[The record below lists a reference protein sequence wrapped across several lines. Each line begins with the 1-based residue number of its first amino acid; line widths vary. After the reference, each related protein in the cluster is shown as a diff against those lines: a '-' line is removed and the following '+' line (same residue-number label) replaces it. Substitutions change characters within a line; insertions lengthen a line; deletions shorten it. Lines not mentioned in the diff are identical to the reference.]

1 MPGPPRRCYRL
12 RVGGWLVVL
21 MVVGALQA
29 ACGAIQPPRYVFLLI
44 GDGLGDVQ
52 AEAAE
57 SALACS
63 PGDQLLFQTFPVRGW
78 QRTRSASDRVTD
90 SPAAATA
97 MACGVRTDNPKVGL
111 APDGTPLCSIA
122 WRAHRRGRK
131 VGILSDIGI
140 DHATP
145 AAFYARVGHRKQYA
159 AIAAQMAACP
169 FAFMGGSA
177 MIGLQPETPS
187 DLDPQALAVANGF
200 TLVTNRA
207 GLAQIQTGQRIFA
220 HQSPSPRDRRA
231 LPWAIHATSNDL
243 TLAEFASAA
252 IRHLQDA
259 PFFIMIEGGQIDYAC
274 HANDLGTMVREVE
287 RFNDMLRVCLD
298 FARQHTDQTLIVVT
312 GDHETGGLK
321 PVWRSKGDPR
331 RVLRQR
337 HPGEWIVAR
346 LQPLVERQGPFSE
359 AADELDAALGELA
372 FTPKQRRQLEVLWRR
387 TLNGRGQPSERALAF
402 TIEAGR
408 RYVAN
413 AGYRFTTQVHTRRDV
428 PVYAFGIGA
437 DRISGTYDNTG
448 IFDRLLN
455 VMHPDVRSSEK

>member
-1 MPGPPRRCYRL
+1 
-12 RVGGWLVVL
+12 

-29 ACGAIQPPRYVFLLI
+29 APVAVQPPRYVFLLI
-44 GDGLGDVQ
+44 GDGLGEIQ

-57 SALACS
+57 RALARA
-63 PGDQLLFQTFPVRGW
+63 PGDRLLFRTFPVQGW

-97 MACGVRTDNPKVGL
+97 MACGVRTDNAKVGL

-145 AAFYARVGHRKQYA
+145 AAFYARVEHRKQYA

-177 MIGLQPETPS
+177 MIGIQPEPPT
-187 DLDPQALAVANGF
+187 DRDHQALAVANGF
-200 TLVTNRA
+200 TLVTNRE
-207 GLAQIQTGQRIFA
+207 GLAQIRAGQRIFA

-243 TLAEFASAA
+243 ALAEFAAAA

-274 HANDLGTMVREVE
+274 HANDLGAMVREVE
-287 RFNDMLRVCLD
+287 RFNEMLRVCLA
-298 FARQHTDQTLIVVT
+298 FARQHPDETLIVVT

-337 HPGEWIVAR
+337 RPGEWIVGR
-346 LQPLVERQGPFSE
+346 LQPLVERRAPFAD
-359 AADELDAALGELA
+359 AAAELEAALGESA
-372 FTPKQRRQLEVLWRR
+372 FTPKQRRKLESLWRR
-387 TLNGRGQPSERALAF
+387 ALNGRGQPSERALAF

-408 RYVAN
+408 HYVAN
-413 AGYRFTTQVHTRRDV
+413 AGYRFTTQAHTRRDV
-428 PVYAFGIGA
+428 PVYAFGVGA
-437 DRISGTYDNTG
+437 DRFSGTYDNTG
-448 IFDRLLN
+448 IFDRLMN
-455 VMHPDVRSSEK
+455 AMHPGVHSSGK